1 MRYVAKRLSLG
12 AIPARYEWLRG
23 LVTISAGLI
32 ARGAPVFEG
41 ALRAARV
48 AYHPSKVKPILSVTW

>member
-1 MRYVAKRLSLG
+1 MRYVAKRLGMG

-48 AYHPSKVKPILSVTW
+48 AYHPSKVKPILSVT